1 MKLAGQGKKV
11 LSLALAAAMAVSLC
25 ATGWAE
31 SADSTVTVGQGP
43 AATSET
49 AQSDAEEMTEEP
61 SRPMMLVLNAQARSY
76 GAGFS
81 VSLGVPAVS
90 TTVPESAAVARVE
103 KDGGTL
109 YYASLSEAMAAAQD
123 GTVTLLKD
131 VSEEVAVP
139 ANVKATL
146 ELNGKTLTM
155 CNTKSVVLANGA
167 DLAIRNGSIVAKQM
181 PNGTTPLF
189 NIQANSS
196 ISLNKVQLDTNGAAL
211 FPQGDAAIV
220 EVTDSYVIGGCFA
233 VATNAEK
240 VDNYSV
246 KIVLRDSCFD
256 CRNYGYNPAASGDGC
271 AVMINVPGTMEI
283 DGCTITGSR
292 QGMLVRGGTAT
303 VRNSS
308 ITTTGR
314 FAEGIGKYLDSDW
327 GSGDEVPMAAL
338 VVGNRS
344 HEYLYPVTCVV
355 ENTTIDSYNP
365 QVPAIYTY
373 GMGTDG
379 LDVPLTIDGENSKV
393 QGEISNNGAAKTTIS
408 AGYYTEMVPKEL
420 IAEGK
425 GCNLLETLYQ
435 DLYAYQVAEPVE
447 DVADGVIVK
456 PEELEEEVNRIS
468 EDELLDIEG
477 VDEKE
482 LAEKINAVANAI
494 NVSEESKDVVSNSVL
509 IQAEVDGHKVN
520 SQAARKI
527 AEEALQEKV
536 ASGDELKQNAEIII
550 TVTPVLKVEP
560 KAPVTN
566 EENRLT
572 GVSFDIKLV
581 YTVTASAETTGGH
594 TVTAAIGEEKAVA
607 DPPVMDMTIP
617 NIPVYALG
625 CEETDPAEVIA
636 SDLYVRHEHE
646 GSVFYYNTIVTKT
659 QGQGQNT
666 VSVSFTNEHGFSVF
680 TVGKYSDKATVQYP
694 WGNIEYVV
702 TDIGTALPTA
712 TKDGYT
718 FKGWT
723 FAGVAGGPYLTMT
736 EELLGKL
743 AQAYSAAGRNAI
755 AASSVFSQ
763 NVSDVDKEE
772 EVGSQPAA
780 TPAPTAAPQQSGS
793 NITYYTCP
801 ACGYHDWTATAEGY
815 KCNHCGYLESVKQL
829 SGYGNVKGVYE
840 PKTSAAAAAAAG
852 NSVAASAIPQTSD
865 DLPLTALMVV
875 AIAALVGL
883 GIVVVMKKRNK
894 H

>member
-1 MKLAGQGKKV
+1 MRLAGQGKKV

-25 ATGWAE
+25 TTGWAE

-61 SRPMMLVLNAQARSY
+61 SQPMMLVLNAQARSY

-81 VSLGVPAVS
+81 VSFGVPAVS
-90 TTVPESAAVARVE
+90 TTVPESAAVAKVE

-211 FPQGDAAIV
+211 FPQGDAATV

-308 ITTTGR
+308 ITTTGQ

-327 GSGDEVPMAAL
+327 SSGDEVPMAAL

-379 LDVPLTIDGENSKV
+379 LDVTLTIDGENSKV

-425 GCNLLETLYQ
+425 GCNLLEALYQ
-435 DLYAYQVAEPVE
+435 DLYAYQVADPVE
-447 DVADGVIVK
+447 DVADSVIVQ
-456 PEELEEEVNRIS
+456 PEELEAEVNRIS
-468 EDELLDIEG
+468 EDELPDIES

-520 SQAARKI
+520 SQAAREI

-536 ASGDELKQNAEIII
+536 ASDDKLKQNAEIII

-560 KAPVTN
+560 QAPVMN
-566 EENRLT
+566 EENQLT

-625 CEETDPAEVIA
+625 YDGGATAEEIA

-646 GSVFYYNTIVTKT
+646 GSVFYYNTIVTKA
-659 QGQGQNT
+659 QEQNT

-702 TDIGTALPTA
+702 TDIGTALPAA

-743 AQAYSAAGRNAI
+743 AQAYSAAGSNAV
-755 AASSVFSQ
+755 AASAVFSQ
-763 NVSDVDKEE
+763 KVSDVGKEE
-772 EVGSQPAA
+772 EGGSQPAA

-829 SGYGNVKGVYE
+829 SGYGNVKGVYG
-840 PKTSAAAAAAAG
+840 PKTSTAAAASAG

-865 DLPLTALMVV
+865 DLPLTALIVV

>member
-1 MKLAGQGKKV
+1 MRLAGQGKKV
-11 LSLALAAAMAVSLC
+11 LALALAAAMAVSLC
-25 ATGWAE
+25 TTGWAE
-31 SADSTVTVGQGP
+31 SADSTVTVGQEP

-61 SRPMMLVLNAQARSY
+61 SQPMMLVPKAQPRSY

-81 VSLGVPAVS
+81 VSFGVPAVS

-211 FPQGDAAIV
+211 FPQGDAATV

-246 KIVLRDSCFD
+246 KIVLKESCFD

-271 AVMINVPGTMEI
+271 AIMINVPGTMEI

-308 ITTTGR
+308 ITTTGQ

-425 GCNLLETLYQ
+425 GCNLLEVLYQ
-435 DLYAYQVAEPVE
+435 DLYAYQVAEPVK
-447 DVADGVIVK
+447 DVADSVIVR
-456 PEELEEEVNRIS
+456 PEELEAEVNRIS
-468 EDELLDIEG
+468 EDELPDIEG
-477 VDEKE
+477 VDKKE
-482 LAEKINAVANAI
+482 LADKINTVANAI

-536 ASGDELKQNAEIII
+536 ASDDELEQNAEITI
-550 TVTPVLKVEP
+550 TVMPVLKIEP

-581 YTVTASAETTGGH
+581 YTVTASAETTNGH

-607 DPPVMDMTIP
+607 DPPVMDMTID

-625 CEETDPAEVIA
+625 CAENDSEEAIA

-646 GSVFYYNTIVTKT
+646 GSVFYYNTIVTKD
-659 QGQGQNT
+659 QGDNA
-666 VSVSFTNEHGFSVF
+666 VSVAFTNEHGFSVF

-712 TKDGYT
+712 AKDGYT

-736 EELLGKL
+736 GELLGKL
-743 AQAYSAAGRNAI
+743 AQAYSAAGSNAI
-755 AASSVFSQ
+755 AASAVFSQ

-780 TPAPTAAPQQSGS
+780 TPEPTAAPQQSGS

-840 PKTSAAAAAAAG
+840 PKTSAAAAASAG

>member
-1 MKLAGQGKKV
+1 
-11 LSLALAAAMAVSLC
+11 
-25 ATGWAE
+25 
-31 SADSTVTVGQGP
+31 
-43 AATSET
+43 
-49 AQSDAEEMTEEP
+49 
-61 SRPMMLVLNAQARSY
+61 
-76 GAGFS
+76 
-81 VSLGVPAVS
+81 
-90 TTVPESAAVARVE
+90 
-103 KDGGTL
+103 
-109 YYASLSEAMAAAQD
+109 
-123 GTVTLLKD
+123 
-131 VSEEVAVP
+131 
-139 ANVKATL
+139 
-146 ELNGKTLTM
+146 M

-246 KIVLRDSCFD
+246 KIVLKDSCFD

-308 ITTTGR
+308 ITTTGQ
-314 FAEGIGKYLDSDW
+314 FVEGIGKYLDSDW
-327 GSGDEVPMAAL
+327 SSGDEVPMAAL

-355 ENTTIDSYNP
+355 ENTTIDSCNP

-379 LDVPLTIDGENSKV
+379 LDVTLTIGGENSKV

-425 GCNLLETLYQ
+425 GCDLLETLYQ

-447 DVADGVIVK
+447 DVADGVIVQ
-456 PEELEEEVNRIS
+456 PEELEAEVNRIS
-468 EDELLDIEG
+468 EDELPDIEG

-520 SQAARKI
+520 SQAAREI

-536 ASGDELKQNAEIII
+536 ASGDKLEQNAEIII

-566 EENRLT
+566 EENQLT

-617 NIPVYALG
+617 NIPVSVLG
-625 CEETDPAEVIA
+625 YEETDPAEVIA

-646 GSVFYYNTIVTKT
+646 GSVFYYNTIVTKA
-659 QGQGQNT
+659 QEQNT
-666 VSVSFTNEHGFSVF
+666 VSVGFTNEHGFSVF

-712 TKDGYT
+712 AKEGYT

-743 AQAYSAAGRNAI
+743 AQAYSAAGSNAV
-755 AASSVFSQ
+755 AASAVFSQ

-780 TPAPTAAPQQSGS
+780 TPAPTAAPQQSGG

-829 SGYGNVKGVYE
+829 SGYGNVKGVHE
-840 PKTSAAAAAAAG
+840 PKTSAAAAASAG

-883 GIVVVMKKRNK
+883 GIVIVMKKRNK

>member
-1 MKLAGQGKKV
+1 MRLAGQGKKV

-25 ATGWAE
+25 TTGWAE

-61 SRPMMLVLNAQARSY
+61 SQPMMLVLNAQARSY

-81 VSLGVPAVS
+81 VSFGVPAVS
-90 TTVPESAAVARVE
+90 TTVPESAAVAKVE

-246 KIVLRDSCFD
+246 KIVLKDSCFD

-308 ITTTGR
+308 ITTTGQ

-327 GSGDEVPMAAL
+327 SSGDEVPMAAL

-355 ENTTIDSYNP
+355 ENTTIDSCNP

-379 LDVPLTIDGENSKV
+379 LDVTLTIDGENSKV

-425 GCNLLETLYQ
+425 GCNLLEALYQ
-435 DLYAYQVAEPVE
+435 DLYAYQVADPVE
-447 DVADGVIVK
+447 DVADSVIVQ
-456 PEELEEEVNRIS
+456 PEELEAEVNRIS
-468 EDELLDIEG
+468 EDELPDIEG

-520 SQAARKI
+520 SQAAREI

-536 ASGDELKQNAEIII
+536 ASDDKLKQNAEIII

-560 KAPVTN
+560 KAPVMN
-566 EENRLT
+566 EENQLT

-625 CEETDPAEVIA
+625 YDGGATAEEIA

-646 GSVFYYNTIVTKT
+646 GSVFYYNTIVTKA
-659 QGQGQNT
+659 QEQNT

-694 WGNIEYVV
+694 WGNVEYIA
-702 TDIGTALPTA
+702 TDIGTALPAA
-712 TKDGYT
+712 TKEGYT

-743 AQAYSAAGRNAI
+743 AQAYSAAGSNAI
-755 AASSVFSQ
+755 AASAVFSQ
-763 NVSDVDKEE
+763 NVSDVDKGE

-780 TPAPTAAPQQSGS
+780 TPAPTAVPQQSGS

-840 PKTSAAAAAAAG
+840 PKTSAAAAASAG

>member
-1 MKLAGQGKKV
+1 MRLAGQGKKV

-61 SRPMMLVLNAQARSY
+61 SQPMMLVLNAQPRSY

-81 VSLGVPAVS
+81 VSFGVPAVS

-211 FPQGDAAIV
+211 FPQGDAATV

-246 KIVLRDSCFD
+246 KIVLKDSCFD

-308 ITTTGR
+308 ITTTGQ
-314 FAEGIGKYLDSDW
+314 FVEGIGKYLDSDW

-379 LDVPLTIDGENSKV
+379 LDVTLTIGGENSKV

-447 DVADGVIVK
+447 DVADSVIVK

-468 EDELLDIEG
+468 EDELPDIEG

-482 LAEKINAVANAI
+482 LADEINTVANAI

-509 IQAEVDGHKVN
+509 IQAEVDGNKVN
-520 SQAARKI
+520 SQAAREI

-536 ASGDELKQNAEIII
+536 ASGDKLKQNAEITI
-550 TVTPVLKVEP
+550 TVTPVLKIEP

-607 DPPVMDMTIP
+607 DPPVMDMTID

-625 CEETDPAEVIA
+625 CAENDSAEAIA

-659 QGQGQNT
+659 QGQNT
-666 VSVSFTNEHGFSVF
+666 ISVSFTNEHGFSVF

-743 AQAYSAAGRNAI
+743 AQAYSAAGNNAV
-755 AASSVFSQ
+755 AASAVFSQ

-780 TPAPTAAPQQSGS
+780 TPAPTAAPQQSGG

-815 KCNHCGYLESVKQL
+815 KCNRCGYLESVKQL

-840 PKTSAAAAAAAG
+840 PKTSTAAAASAG

-865 DLPLTALMVV
+865 DLPLTALIVV

-894 H
+894 R

>member
-1 MKLAGQGKKV
+1 MRLAGQGKKV
-11 LSLALAAAMAVSLC
+11 LALALAAAMAVSLC
-25 ATGWAE
+25 TTGWAE

-61 SRPMMLVLNAQARSY
+61 SQPMMLVLNAQARSY

-81 VSLGVPAVS
+81 VSFGVPAVS
-90 TTVPESAAVARVE
+90 TTVPENAAVARVE

-131 VSEEVAVP
+131 VSEEVEVP

-308 ITTTGR
+308 ITTTGQ

-355 ENTTIDSYNP
+355 ENTTIDSCNP

-373 GMGTDG
+373 GMETNG
-379 LDVPLTIDGENSKV
+379 LDVPLTIDGENCKV
-393 QGEISNNGAAKTTIS
+393 QGKISNNGAAKTTIS

-425 GCNLLETLYQ
+425 GCNLLEALYQ

-447 DVADGVIVK
+447 DVADSVIVK
-456 PEELEEEVNRIS
+456 PEELEAEVNRIS
-468 EDELLDIEG
+468 EDELPDIEG
-477 VDEKE
+477 VDKKE
-482 LAEKINAVANAI
+482 LADEINTVANAI
-494 NVSEESKDVVSNSVL
+494 NVSEESKEVVSNSVL

-520 SQAARKI
+520 SQAAREI

-536 ASGDELKQNAEIII
+536 VSGDKLEKNAEITI
-550 TVTPVLKVEP
+550 TVTPVLKIEP

-594 TVTAAIGEEKAVA
+594 AVTAAIGEEKAVA

-625 CEETDPAEVIA
+625 YDGGATAEAIA

-646 GSVFYYNTIVTKT
+646 GSVFYYNTIVTKA
-659 QGQGQNT
+659 QGQNT

-712 TKDGYT
+712 AKDGYT

-743 AQAYSAAGRNAI
+743 AQAYSAAGSNAV
-755 AASSVFSQ
+755 AASAVFSQ

-840 PKTSAAAAAAAG
+840 PKTSAAAAASAG

-865 DLPLTALMVV
+865 DLPLTALIVV

>member
-1 MKLAGQGKKV
+1 MRLAGQGKKV

-25 ATGWAE
+25 TTGWAE

-61 SRPMMLVLNAQARSY
+61 SQPMMLVLNAQARSY

-81 VSLGVPAVS
+81 VSFGVPAVS
-90 TTVPESAAVARVE
+90 TTVPESAAVAKVE

-211 FPQGDAAIV
+211 FPQGDAATV

-308 ITTTGR
+308 ITTTGQ

-327 GSGDEVPMAAL
+327 SSGDEVPMAAL

-355 ENTTIDSYNP
+355 ENTTIDSCNP

-379 LDVPLTIDGENSKV
+379 LDVTLTIDGENSKV

-420 IAEGK
+420 IEEGK
-425 GCNLLETLYQ
+425 GCNLLEALYQ

-447 DVADGVIVK
+447 DVADSVIVK
-456 PEELEEEVNRIS
+456 PEELEAEVNRIS
-468 EDELLDIEG
+468 EDELPDIES

-520 SQAARKI
+520 SQAAREI

-536 ASGDELKQNAEIII
+536 ASDDKLKQNAEIII

-560 KAPVTN
+560 KAPVMN
-566 EENRLT
+566 EENQLT

-625 CEETDPAEVIA
+625 YDGGATAEEIA
-636 SDLYVRHEHE
+636 NDLYVRHEHE
-646 GSVFYYNTIVTKT
+646 GSVFYYNTIVTKA
-659 QGQGQNT
+659 QEQNT

-702 TDIGTALPTA
+702 TDIGTALPAA
-712 TKDGYT
+712 TKEGYT

-743 AQAYSAAGRNAI
+743 AQAYSAAGSNAV
-755 AASSVFSQ
+755 AASAVFSQ

-840 PKTSAAAAAAAG
+840 PKTSAAASASAG

-865 DLPLTALMVV
+865 DLPLTALIVV

>member
-1 MKLAGQGKKV
+1 MRLAGQGKKV

-61 SRPMMLVLNAQARSY
+61 SRSMMLVLNAQARSY

-271 AVMINVPGTMEI
+271 AIMINVPGTMEI

-308 ITTTGR
+308 ITTTGQ

-379 LDVPLTIDGENSKV
+379 LDVTLTIGGENSKV
-393 QGEISNNGAAKTTIS
+393 QGKISNNGAAKTTIS

-425 GCNLLETLYQ
+425 GCNLLEALYQ
-435 DLYAYQVAEPVE
+435 DLYAYQVAEPVK

-456 PEELEEEVNRIS
+456 PEEPEAEVNRIS
-468 EDELLDIEG
+468 EDELPDIEG
-477 VDEKE
+477 VDKKE
-482 LAEKINAVANAI
+482 LADKINTVANAI

-520 SQAARKI
+520 SQAAREI

-607 DPPVMDMTIP
+607 DPPVMDMTID

-625 CEETDPAEVIA
+625 CAENDSAEAIA

-646 GSVFYYNTIVTKT
+646 GSVFYYNTIVTKD
-659 QGQGQNT
+659 QGDNT

-712 TKDGYT
+712 AKEGYT

-743 AQAYSAAGRNAI
+743 AQAYSAAGSNAI
-755 AASSVFSQ
+755 AASAVFSQ

-772 EVGSQPAA
+772 EVGSQPVA

-840 PKTSAAAAAAAG
+840 PKTSAAAAASAG

-865 DLPLTALMVV
+865 DLPLTALIVV

-894 H
+894 R

>member
-11 LSLALAAAMAVSLC
+11 LALALAAAMAVSLC

-61 SRPMMLVLNAQARSY
+61 SQPMMLVLNAQARSY

-81 VSLGVPAVS
+81 VSFGVPAVS

-155 CNTKSVVLANGA
+155 CNTKSVVLGNGA

-283 DGCTITGSR
+283 DGCTIIGSR

-308 ITTTGR
+308 ITTTGQ

-327 GSGDEVPMAAL
+327 SSGDEVPMAAL

-379 LDVPLTIDGENSKV
+379 LDVPLTIDGENCKV
-393 QGEISNNGAAKTTIS
+393 QGKISNNGAAKTTIS

-425 GCNLLETLYQ
+425 GCNLLEALYQ

-447 DVADGVIVK
+447 DVADSVIVK
-456 PEELEEEVNRIS
+456 SEELEAEVNRIS
-468 EDELLDIEG
+468 EDELPDIEG

-520 SQAARKI
+520 SQAAREI

-536 ASGDELKQNAEIII
+536 ASDDKLKQNAEIII

-560 KAPVTN
+560 KAPAMN
-566 EENRLT
+566 EENQLT

-625 CEETDPAEVIA
+625 YDGGATAEVIA

-646 GSVFYYNTIVTKT
+646 GSVFYYNTIVTKARE
-659 QGQGQNT
+659 QNT

-712 TKDGYT
+712 AKDGYT

-743 AQAYSAAGRNAI
+743 AQAYSAAGSNAV
-755 AASSVFSQ
+755 AASAVFSQ
-763 NVSDVDKEE
+763 NVSDIDKEE

-780 TPAPTAAPQQSGS
+780 TPAPTAVPQQSGS

-840 PKTSAAAAAAAG
+840 PKTSAAAAASAG

-865 DLPLTALMVV
+865 DLPLTALIVV

-883 GIVVVMKKRNK
+883 GIVIVMKKRNK

>member
-1 MKLAGQGKKV
+1 MRLAGQGKKV

-25 ATGWAE
+25 TTGWAE

-61 SRPMMLVLNAQARSY
+61 SQPMMLVLNAQARSY

-81 VSLGVPAVS
+81 VSFGVPAVS
-90 TTVPESAAVARVE
+90 TTVPESAAVAKVE

-246 KIVLRDSCFD
+246 KIVLKDSCFD

-308 ITTTGR
+308 ITTTGQ

-327 GSGDEVPMAAL
+327 SSGDEVPMAAL

-355 ENTTIDSYNP
+355 ENTTIDSCNP

-379 LDVPLTIDGENSKV
+379 LDVTLTIDGENSKV

-425 GCNLLETLYQ
+425 GCNLLEALYQ
-435 DLYAYQVAEPVE
+435 DLYAYQVADPVE
-447 DVADGVIVK
+447 DVADSVIVQ
-456 PEELEEEVNRIS
+456 PEELEAEVNRIS
-468 EDELLDIEG
+468 EDELPDIEG

-520 SQAARKI
+520 SQAAREI

-536 ASGDELKQNAEIII
+536 ASDDKLKQNAEIII

-560 KAPVTN
+560 KAPVMN
-566 EENRLT
+566 EENQLT

-625 CEETDPAEVIA
+625 YDGGATAEAIA

-646 GSVFYYNTIVTKT
+646 GSVFYYNTIVTKA
-659 QGQGQNT
+659 QGQNT

-694 WGNIEYVV
+694 WGNIEYVA

-712 TKDGYT
+712 AKDGYT

-743 AQAYSAAGRNAI
+743 AQAYSAAGSNAV
-755 AASSVFSQ
+755 AASAVFSQ

-801 ACGYHDWTATAEGY
+801 ACGYHDWTATTEGY

-840 PKTSAAAAAAAG
+840 PKTSAAASASAG

-883 GIVVVMKKRNK
+883 GIVIVMKKRNK

>member
-1 MKLAGQGKKV
+1 MRLAGQGKKV

-25 ATGWAE
+25 TTGWAE

-61 SRPMMLVLNAQARSY
+61 SQPMMLVLNAQARSY

-81 VSLGVPAVS
+81 VSFGVPAVS
-90 TTVPESAAVARVE
+90 TTVPESAAVAKVE

-211 FPQGDAAIV
+211 FPQGDAATV

-246 KIVLRDSCFD
+246 KIVLKESCFD

-308 ITTTGR
+308 ITTTGQ

-355 ENTTIDSYNP
+355 ENTTIDSCNP

-373 GMGTDG
+373 GMETDD

-393 QGEISNNGAAKTTIS
+393 QGKISNNGAAKTTIS

-425 GCNLLETLYQ
+425 GCNLLEALYQ

-456 PEELEEEVNRIS
+456 PEEPMTDAGAIFGDAIPNAGMTDEE
-468 EDELLDIEG
+468 
-477 VDEKE
+477 KAE
-482 LAEKINAVANAI
+482 LAEKINTVANAI

-527 AEEALQEKV
+527 AEEALQDKV
-536 ASGDELKQNAEIII
+536 APGDELKQNAEITI
-550 TVTPVLKVEP
+550 TVTPVLKIEP

-581 YTVTASAETTGGH
+581 YTVTASAETTNGQ

-617 NIPVYALG
+617 NIPVSALG
-625 CEETDPAEVIA
+625 FDEDAILDNMMQV
-636 SDLYVRHEHE
+636 LYVRHEHE
-646 GSVFYYNTIVTKT
+646 GTVFYYQTDVAKGK
-659 QGQGQNT
+659 QENT
-666 VSVSFTNEHGFSVF
+666 VTVSFRNQNGFSLF
-680 TVGKYSDKATVQYP
+680 TVLHDETRVEVLYP
-694 WGNIEYVV
+694 TTEQAQIYTPVSV
-702 TDIGTALPTA
+702 GTALPA
-712 TKDGYT
+712 PQKAGST
-718 FKGWT
+718 FDGWT
-723 FAGVAGGPYLTMT
+723 FAGIAGGPYKVMT
-736 EELLGKL
+736 EDLLKAL
-743 AQAYSAAGRNAI
+743 AKVYAGTPI
-755 AASSVFSQ
+755 AATAVYT
-763 NVSDVDKEE
+763 EE
-772 EVGSQPAA
+772 ATSAGGTESGSQPAA
-780 TPAPTAAPQQSGS
+780 TPAPTAVPQQSGS

-840 PKTSAAAAAAAG
+840 PKTSAAAAASAG

>member
-211 FPQGDAAIV
+211 FPQGDAATV

-246 KIVLRDSCFD
+246 KIVLKDSCFD

-308 ITTTGR
+308 ITTTGQ

-379 LDVPLTIDGENSKV
+379 LDVPLTIGGENSKV

-425 GCNLLETLYQ
+425 GCNLLEALYQ

-447 DVADGVIVK
+447 DVADSVIVK
-456 PEELEEEVNRIS
+456 PEEPMTDAGAIGGDAIPDVGMTDEE
-468 EDELLDIEG
+468 
-477 VDEKE
+477 KAE

-494 NVSEESKDVVSNSVL
+494 NVSEESKDVVFNSVL

-520 SQAARKI
+520 SQAAREI

-594 TVTAAIGEEKAVA
+594 TVTTAIGEEKAVA

-625 CEETDPAEVIA
+625 YDGGATAEEIA

-646 GSVFYYNTIVTKT
+646 DSVFYYNTIVTKE
-659 QGQGQNT
+659 QGDNA
-666 VSVSFTNEHGFSVF
+666 VSVGFTNEHGFSVF
-680 TVGKYSDKATVQYP
+680 TVGKFSDKATVQYP

-712 TKDGYT
+712 AKEGYT

-743 AQAYSAAGRNAI
+743 AQAYSAAGSNAV
-755 AASSVFSQ
+755 AASAVFSQ

-840 PKTSAAAAAAAG
+840 PKTSAAAAASAG

-883 GIVVVMKKRNK
+883 GIVIVMKKRNK
-894 H
+894 R

>member
-1 MKLAGQGKKV
+1 MRLAGQGKKV

-25 ATGWAE
+25 TTGWAE

-61 SRPMMLVLNAQARSY
+61 SQPMMLVLNAQARSY

-81 VSLGVPAVS
+81 VSFGVPAVS
-90 TTVPESAAVARVE
+90 TTVPESAAVAKVE

-131 VSEEVAVP
+131 VSEEGAVP

-211 FPQGDAAIV
+211 FPQGDAATV

-308 ITTTGR
+308 ITTTGQ

-327 GSGDEVPMAAL
+327 SSGDEVPMAAL

-355 ENTTIDSYNP
+355 ENTTIDSCNP

-379 LDVPLTIDGENSKV
+379 LDVTLTIDGENSKV

-425 GCNLLETLYQ
+425 GCNLLEALYQ
-435 DLYAYQVAEPVE
+435 DLYAYQVADPVE
-447 DVADGVIVK
+447 DVADSVIVQ
-456 PEELEEEVNRIS
+456 PEELEAEVNRIS
-468 EDELLDIEG
+468 EDELPDIEG

-509 IQAEVDGHKVN
+509 IQAEVDSHKVN
-520 SQAARKI
+520 SQAAREI

-536 ASGDELKQNAEIII
+536 ASDDKLKQNAEIII

-560 KAPVTN
+560 KAPVMN
-566 EENRLT
+566 EENQLT

-617 NIPVYALG
+617 NIPVSVLG
-625 CEETDPAEVIA
+625 YEETDPAEVIA

-646 GSVFYYNTIVTKT
+646 GSVFYYNTIVTKARE
-659 QGQGQNT
+659 QNT
-666 VSVSFTNEHGFSVF
+666 VSVSFTNEYGFSVF

-712 TKDGYT
+712 AKEGYT

-743 AQAYSAAGRNAI
+743 AQAYSAAGSNAV
-755 AASSVFSQ
+755 AASAVFSQ

-840 PKTSAAAAAAAG
+840 PKTSAATAASAG

-865 DLPLTALMVV
+865 DLPLTALIVV

>member
-1 MKLAGQGKKV
+1 MRLAGQGEKV
-11 LSLALAAAMAVSLC
+11 LALALAAAMAVSLC
-25 ATGWAE
+25 TTGWAE

-61 SRPMMLVLNAQARSY
+61 SQPMMLMLNAQPRSY

-81 VSLGVPAVS
+81 VSFGVPAVS
-90 TTVPESAAVARVE
+90 TTVPESAAVAKVE

-246 KIVLRDSCFD
+246 KIVLKDSCFD

-271 AVMINVPGTMEI
+271 AVMINVPGTMKI

-308 ITTTGR
+308 ITTTGQ

-373 GMGTDG
+373 GMGTDD

-447 DVADGVIVK
+447 DVADSVIVR
-456 PEELEEEVNRIS
+456 PEELEAEVNRIS
-468 EDELLDIEG
+468 EDELPDIEG
-477 VDEKE
+477 VDKKE
-482 LAEKINAVANAI
+482 LADKINTVANAI
-494 NVSEESKDVVSNSVL
+494 NVSEESKTVVSGAALVE
-509 IQAEVDGHKVN
+509 AKVEGQKIN
-520 SQAARKI
+520 SQAVKGI
-527 AEEALQEKV
+527 ATEALKGKLE
-536 ASGDELKQNAEIII
+536 AGDSLQDDSVITI
-550 TVTPVLKVEP
+550 TVTPVLKIEP
-560 KAPVTN
+560 QAPVVKEGT
-566 EENRLT
+566 LA
-572 GVSFDIKLV
+572 GVSFDIQLQ
-581 YTVTASAETTGGH
+581 YQVTAKATTKNGKEIEAKLLDKDNLPN
-594 TVTAAIGEEKAVA
+594 VVN
-607 DPPVMDMTIP
+607 PPVMDMTIP

-625 CEETDPAEVIA
+625 CAENDSAEAIA

-646 GSVFYYNTIVTKT
+646 DSVFYYNTIVTKD
-659 QGQGQNT
+659 QGDNA
-666 VSVSFTNEHGFSVF
+666 VSVGFTNEHGFSVF

-743 AQAYSAAGRNAI
+743 AQAYSAAGSNAV
-755 AASSVFSQ
+755 AASAVFSQ

-772 EVGSQPAA
+772 EVGRQPAA
-780 TPAPTAAPQQSGS
+780 TPAPTAAPQQSGG

-840 PKTSAAAAAAAG
+840 PKTSAAAAASAG

>member
-11 LSLALAAAMAVSLC
+11 LALALAAAMAVSLC
-25 ATGWAE
+25 TTGWAE

-61 SRPMMLVLNAQARSY
+61 SQPMMLMPKAQPRSY
-76 GAGFS
+76 GTGFC
-81 VSLGVPAVS
+81 VSFGVPAVS

-211 FPQGDAAIV
+211 FPQGDAATV

-246 KIVLRDSCFD
+246 KIVLKDSCFD

-308 ITTTGR
+308 ITTTGQ

-355 ENTTIDSYNP
+355 ENTTIDSCNP

-425 GCNLLETLYQ
+425 GCDLLETLYQ

-447 DVADGVIVK
+447 DVADGVIVQ
-456 PEELEEEVNRIS
+456 PEEPMTDAGAIGGDAIPDVGMTDEE
-468 EDELLDIEG
+468 
-477 VDEKE
+477 KAE

-520 SQAARKI
+520 SQAAREI

-536 ASGDELKQNAEIII
+536 ASGDELKQNAEITI
-550 TVTPVLKVEP
+550 TVTPVLKIEP

-566 EENRLT
+566 EENQLT

-625 CEETDPAEVIA
+625 CEESDSAEAIA

-646 GSVFYYNTIVTKT
+646 GSVFYYNTIVTKD
-659 QGQGQNT
+659 QGDNT
-666 VSVSFTNEHGFSVF
+666 VSVGFTNEHGFSVF
-680 TVGKYSDKATVQYP
+680 TVGKFSDKATVQYP

-712 TKDGYT
+712 AKDGYT

-743 AQAYSAAGRNAI
+743 AQAYSAAGSNAI
-755 AASSVFSQ
+755 AASAVFSQ

-840 PKTSAAAAAAAG
+840 PKTSAAAAASAG

-883 GIVVVMKKRNK
+883 GIVIVMKKRNK

>member
-1 MKLAGQGKKV
+1 MRLAGQGKKV

-61 SRPMMLVLNAQARSY
+61 SQPMMLVPKAQPRSY

-81 VSLGVPAVS
+81 VSFGVPAVS
-90 TTVPESAAVARVE
+90 TTVPESAAVAKVE

-211 FPQGDAAIV
+211 FPQGDAATV

-283 DGCTITGSR
+283 DGCTIIGSR

-308 ITTTGR
+308 ITTTGQ

-379 LDVPLTIDGENSKV
+379 LDVPLTIGGENSKV

-425 GCNLLETLYQ
+425 GCNLLEALYQ

-447 DVADGVIVK
+447 DVADSVIVK
-456 PEELEEEVNRIS
+456 PEEPMTDAGAIGGDAIPDVGMTDEE
-468 EDELLDIEG
+468 
-477 VDEKE
+477 KAE

-494 NVSEESKDVVSNSVL
+494 NVSEESKDVVFNSVL

-520 SQAARKI
+520 SQAAREI

-594 TVTAAIGEEKAVA
+594 TVTTAIGEEKAVA

-625 CEETDPAEVIA
+625 YDGGATAEEIA

-646 GSVFYYNTIVTKT
+646 DSVFYYNTIVTKA
-659 QGQGQNT
+659 QEQNT
-666 VSVSFTNEHGFSVF
+666 VSVGFTNEHGFSVF
-680 TVGKYSDKATVQYP
+680 TVGKFSDKATVQYP

-712 TKDGYT
+712 AKEGYT

-743 AQAYSAAGRNAI
+743 AQAYSAAGSNAI
-755 AASSVFSQ
+755 AASAVFSQ

-840 PKTSAAAAAAAG
+840 PKTSAAAAASAG

>member
-61 SRPMMLVLNAQARSY
+61 SQPMMLMPKAQPRSY
-76 GAGFS
+76 GTGFC
-81 VSLGVPAVS
+81 VSFGMPAVS

-246 KIVLRDSCFD
+246 KIVLKESCFD

-308 ITTTGR
+308 ITTTGQ

-327 GSGDEVPMAAL
+327 SSGDEVPMAAL

-373 GMGTDG
+373 GMGTDD

-447 DVADGVIVK
+447 DVADGVIVQ
-456 PEELEEEVNRIS
+456 PEEPEAEVNRIS
-468 EDELLDIEG
+468 EDELPDIEG
-477 VDEKE
+477 VDKKE
-482 LAEKINAVANAI
+482 LADEINTVANAI

-520 SQAARKI
+520 SQAAREI
-527 AEEALQEKV
+527 AKEALQEKV

-617 NIPVYALG
+617 NIPVSVLG
-625 CEETDPAEVIA
+625 YEETDPAEAIA

-646 GSVFYYNTIVTKT
+646 GSVFYYNTIVTKE

-712 TKDGYT
+712 AKDGYT

-743 AQAYSAAGRNAI
+743 AQTYSAAGSNAV
-755 AASSVFSQ
+755 AASAVFSQ

-840 PKTSAAAAAAAG
+840 PKTSAAAAASAG

-865 DLPLTALMVV
+865 DLPLTALIVV

>member
-1 MKLAGQGKKV
+1 MRLAGQGKKV

-61 SRPMMLVLNAQARSY
+61 SQPMMLMLNAQARSY

-81 VSLGVPAVS
+81 VSFGVPAVS
-90 TTVPESAAVARVE
+90 TTVPESAAVAKVE

-246 KIVLRDSCFD
+246 KIVLKDSCFD

-308 ITTTGR
+308 ITTTGQ

-373 GMGTDG
+373 GMGTDD

-425 GCNLLETLYQ
+425 GCNLLEALYQ

-447 DVADGVIVK
+447 DVADSVIVK
-456 PEELEEEVNRIS
+456 PEELEAEVNRIS
-468 EDELLDIEG
+468 EDELPDIEG

-482 LAEKINAVANAI
+482 LAEKINTVANAI

-509 IQAEVDGHKVN
+509 IQAEVYGHKVN
-520 SQAARKI
+520 SQAAREI

-617 NIPVYALG
+617 NIPVSVLG
-625 CEETDPAEVIA
+625 YEETDPAEVIA

-646 GSVFYYNTIVTKT
+646 DSVFYYNTIVTKD
-659 QGQGQNT
+659 QGDNA
-666 VSVSFTNEHGFSVF
+666 VSVAFTNEHGFSVF

-712 TKDGYT
+712 AKDGYT

-743 AQAYSAAGRNAI
+743 AQAYSAAGSNAV
-755 AASSVFSQ
+755 AASAVFSQ

-815 KCNHCGYLESVKQL
+815 KCNRCGYLESVKQL

-840 PKTSAAAAAAAG
+840 PKTSTAAAASAG

-883 GIVVVMKKRNK
+883 GIVIVMKKRNK

>member
-1 MKLAGQGKKV
+1 MRLAGQGEKV
-11 LSLALAAAMAVSLC
+11 LALALAAAMAVSLC
-25 ATGWAE
+25 TTGWAE

-61 SRPMMLVLNAQARSY
+61 SQPMMLVPKAQARSY

-81 VSLGVPAVS
+81 VSFGVPAVS

-181 PNGTTPLF
+181 LNGTTPLF
-189 NIQANSS
+189 KIQANSS

-211 FPQGDAAIV
+211 FPQGDAATV

-246 KIVLRDSCFD
+246 KIVLKDSCFD

-308 ITTTGR
+308 ITTTGQ

-373 GMGTDG
+373 GMGTDD

-425 GCNLLETLYQ
+425 GCNLLEALYQ
-435 DLYAYQVAEPVE
+435 DLYAYQVAEPVK
-447 DVADGVIVK
+447 DVADSVIVR
-456 PEELEEEVNRIS
+456 PEKLEAEVNRIS
-468 EDELLDIEG
+468 EDELPDIEG

-520 SQAARKI
+520 SQAAREI

-617 NIPVYALG
+617 NIPVSVLG
-625 CEETDPAEVIA
+625 YEETDPAEVIA

-659 QGQGQNT
+659 QGQNT

-712 TKDGYT
+712 AKEGYT

-743 AQAYSAAGRNAI
+743 AQAYSAAGNNAV
-755 AASSVFSQ
+755 AASAVFSQ

-793 NITYYTCP
+793 NITYYTCQ

-815 KCNHCGYLESVKQL
+815 KCNRCGYLESVKQL

-840 PKTSAAAAAAAG
+840 PKTSAAAAASAG

-865 DLPLTALMVV
+865 DLPLTALIVV

>member
-11 LSLALAAAMAVSLC
+11 LALALAAAMAVSLC
-25 ATGWAE
+25 TTGWAE

-43 AATSET
+43 AATPET

-61 SRPMMLVLNAQARSY
+61 SQPMMLVLNAQPRSY

-81 VSLGVPAVS
+81 VSFGVPAVS

-211 FPQGDAAIV
+211 FPQGDAATV

-246 KIVLRDSCFD
+246 KIVLKESCFD

-271 AVMINVPGTMEI
+271 AIMINVPGTMEI

-308 ITTTGR
+308 ITTTGQ

-373 GMGTDG
+373 GMGTDD

-425 GCNLLETLYQ
+425 GCNLLEVLYQ
-435 DLYAYQVAEPVE
+435 DLYAYQVAEPVK
-447 DVADGVIVK
+447 DVADSVIVR
-456 PEELEEEVNRIS
+456 PEELEAEVNRIS
-468 EDELLDIEG
+468 EDELPDIEG
-477 VDEKE
+477 VDKKE
-482 LAEKINAVANAI
+482 LADKINTVANAI

-536 ASGDELKQNAEIII
+536 ASDDELEQNAEITI
-550 TVTPVLKVEP
+550 TVMPVLKIEP

-581 YTVTASAETTGGH
+581 YTVTASAETTNGH

-607 DPPVMDMTIP
+607 DPPVMDMTID

-625 CEETDPAEVIA
+625 CAENDSEEAIA

-646 GSVFYYNTIVTKT
+646 GSVFYYNTIVTKD
-659 QGQGQNT
+659 QGDNA

-712 TKDGYT
+712 AKEGYT

-743 AQAYSAAGRNAI
+743 AQAYSAAGSNAI
-755 AASSVFSQ
+755 AASAVFSQ
-763 NVSDVDKEE
+763 NVSDVNKEE

-780 TPAPTAAPQQSGS
+780 TPAPTAAPQQSGG

-840 PKTSAAAAAAAG
+840 PKTSAAAAASAG

-865 DLPLTALMVV
+865 DLPLTALIVV

-894 H
+894 R